1 MVLAIGRA
9 QRVPSHLGKGTSLLS
24 SAVLL
29 ARADST
35 AGHGAGGHGAGGHGA
50 GGTCTLLG
58 VLQRV
63 PEGSSGWVAEA
74 RPGRARAVLGEEL
87 SPRSAAGR
95 QPSLPRQYRR
105 FAASRWI

>member
-35 AGHGAGGHGAGGHGA
+35 AGHGAGGHGA

>member
-35 AGHGAGGHGAGGHGA
+35 AGHGAGGHGA

-95 QPSLPRQYRR
+95 QPSLPCQYRR